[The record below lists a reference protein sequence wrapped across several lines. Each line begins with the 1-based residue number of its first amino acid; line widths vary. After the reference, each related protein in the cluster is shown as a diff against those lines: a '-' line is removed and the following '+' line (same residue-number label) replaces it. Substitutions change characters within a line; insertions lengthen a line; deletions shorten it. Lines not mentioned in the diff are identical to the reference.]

1 MSNHK
6 LRFDSYVGTANTEPL
21 KKMARIWGGNYKLRK
36 AESIALIC
44 QGLANPQKVK
54 EVVASL
60 ADHERTALALAK
72 QMGGVIGIETLALGL
87 RASGVS
93 VPTSKSEYDRLKD
106 IVRPLVEKGLF
117 LSNSSWGL
125 FYLDGYGGDA
135 VFSDSRLLDA
145 VDSLTYEPVS
155 LTPNPNP
162 VASTFRQGAVVSLEL
177 IGILQAIE
185 NLVGLGLTKSGDVR
199 VNDLR
204 KLTKVL
210 KWKNDK
216 IAVDGMT
223 FPQPASCWVNGL
235 FYADCLTLPA
245 DGQRRLVLKHSVD
258 KFASLS
264 YREQIAQLLWG
275 MLQVHQWQEGQF
287 NSWISPK
294 NYANGRLALTLVL
307 KSIPVDT
314 ESFWA
319 IDELDQAMYD
329 RVGRDFS
336 LGNGSRFR
344 PMYYGKTPEEQERLE
359 AERFTKQRQEW
370 LKCERQWLEKALTT
384 WLYYLGIIELG
395 LSEGK
400 PVSFRLTPL
409 GKQVLHPELEE
420 RARESNSS
428 SPQPTWI
435 VQPNFEIVVYLSAIN
450 SQQLAFLERHAER
463 VKVEQH
469 VAIYRLTRESVYHA
483 LEKGSSLTELLE
495 QLQVGASVPLPQN
508 VEVDLRSWGQL
519 REEISLDRQAKLL
532 EFHSEKARQAALDKG
547 QVQGKCVGDRFLL
560 LEPAAT
566 LPKALVQEKIDYAKR
581 LLPCLSV
588 TESGT
593 IQLTSTPDFLL
604 PEQLDKW
611 AKRQSDGTWQL
622 TAATVKSTIQAGGKI
637 TELFDLLEDRL
648 THAPPEYLV
657 VALNGWAGKFKKVE
671 LAKVVVL
678 HCPDAAV
685 FELIVEHQ
693 KFKNYWLGVLAYG
706 ILLVESSQV
715 KAVKKQLAQLGL
727 TISDELAIE

>member
-1 MSNHK
+1 MSNDK
-6 LRFDSYVGTANTEPL
+6 LRFDSYIGTANAEPL
-21 KKMARIWGGNYKLRK
+21 KKMARMWGGDYKLRK

-44 QGLANPQKVK
+44 QGIANPKKVK

-60 ADHERTALALAK
+60 ADYERTALALAK
-72 QMGGVIGIETLALGL
+72 KMGGMIGIELLGLGL

-93 VPTSKSEYDRLKD
+93 IPPSKYDERLKD
-106 IVRPLVEKGLF
+106 IVRPLVEKGLL
-117 LSNSSWGL
+117 LSNSSWSL
-125 FYLDGYGGDA
+125 FSLDGYGRNE
-135 VFSDSRLLDA
+135 VFSDYRLLAA
-145 VDSLTYEPVS
+145 VDQLQCESLS
-155 LTPNPNP
+155 L
-162 VASTFRQGAVVSLEL
+162 ASTDNPAASTYRQGAVVALEL
-177 IGILQAIE
+177 IGILQALE
-185 NLVGLGLTKSGDVR
+185 KLGGLGLTKSGDVR

-204 KLTKVL
+204 KLTKAL

-216 IAVDGMT
+216 IAIDGMT
-223 FPQPASCWVNGL
+223 FPQPASCWVNGF
-235 FYADCLTLPA
+235 FYADWLTLPS
-245 DGQRRLVLKHSVD
+245 DGQGHLVLKHSVD

-287 NSWISPK
+287 NSWVSPK
-294 NYANGRLALTLVL
+294 NYANARLALTLVL

-314 ESFWA
+314 ESFWT
-319 IDELDQAMYD
+319 IDELNQALFD
-329 RVGRDFS
+329 RVGRYFS

-344 PMYYGKTPEEQERLE
+344 PMYYNKTPEEQEQLE

-370 LKCERQWLEKALTT
+370 QKSERRWIEKALTT
-384 WLYYLGIIELG
+384 WLYYLGIVEIG
-395 LSEGK
+395 LEAGS
-400 PVSFRLTPL
+400 PVSFRLTSL
-409 GKQVLHPELEE
+409 GKQVLHPELD
-420 RARESNSS
+420 REAKVASFVSG
-428 SPQPTWI
+428 QPTWI
-435 VQPNFEIVVYLSAIN
+435 VQPNFELVVYLSATN
-450 SQQLAFLERHAER
+450 SQQLAFLESHAER

-469 VAIYRLTRESVYHA
+469 VAIYRLTRESIYHA
-483 LEKGSSLTELLE
+483 LENGSSLEELLE
-495 QLQVGASVPLPQN
+495 QLQGGASVPLPQN
-508 VEVDLRSWGQL
+508 VEVELRSWGQL
-519 REEISLDRQAKLL
+519 REEISLSPQAKLL
-532 EFHSEKARQAALDKG
+532 EFPSEKARQAALAKG
-547 QVQGKCVGDRFLL
+547 QVQGKCVGECFLL
-560 LEPAAT
+560 LETEAT
-566 LPKALVQEKIDYAKR
+566 LPKALVKEKIDYAKR

-588 TESGT
+588 TESGK

-622 TAATVKSTIQAGGKI
+622 TSETVKSTIQAGGKI

-678 HCPDAAV
+678 RCPDAAV

-693 KFKNYWLGVLAYG
+693 KFKDYWLGILAYG

-727 TISDELAIE
+727 TISDELVIE